1 MHYFPNEMNDTD
13 HIAWVR
19 NLFDAYCSKLS
30 LSSEDESTLIE
41 LSFDR
46 YLIRIKVWNCWTVW
60 LQISK
65 WIYCTVRE
73 GIKSLIATWNDI

>member
-1 MHYFPNEMNDTD
+1 MFDGSAIQDIVTRHLDLLHESFMRYFPNEMRETE

-19 NLFDAYCSKLS
+19 NIFEVGCPKLS

-46 YLIRIKVWNCWTVW
+46 YFIKIKV
-60 LQISK
+60 
-65 WIYCTVRE
+65 
-73 GIKSLIATWNDI
+73 